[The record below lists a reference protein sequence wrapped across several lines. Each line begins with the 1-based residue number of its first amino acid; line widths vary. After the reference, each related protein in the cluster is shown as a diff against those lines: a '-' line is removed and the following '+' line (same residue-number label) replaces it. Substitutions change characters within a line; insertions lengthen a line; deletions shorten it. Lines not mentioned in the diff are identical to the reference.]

1 MRDYLAALRERVVV
15 FDGSMG
21 ATLEQYDLSQADYGG
36 LQGKCHEALVLHRPD
51 VIQALH
57 ESMIEAGAEVVQT
70 DSFQAS
76 RLKLEEWGL
85 GEHTH
90 FSTISLWDSEEAI
103 EAFSGS
109 ADRTARLEPRDEEF
123 LVDSV
128 AEAEHHVVAI
138 GL

>member
-1 MRDYLAALRERVVV
+1 MPIARIWRGTVPTSRADEYVEYQRETGIADIRATSGNRGV
-15 FDGSMG
+15 FLLCRED
-21 ATLEQYDLSQADYGG
+21 
-36 LQGKCHEALVLHRPD
+36 
-51 VIQALH
+51 
-57 ESMIEAGAEVVQT
+57 
-70 DSFQAS
+70 
-76 RLKLEEWGL
+76 